1 MSYIF
6 QSSRILYYSTKF
18 HHDIF
23 ILVMSYREKLVC
35 YQCGIVRSI
44 LLINETTAS
53 NFNVVRLLARVFSR
67 FFQPIPIPVDSKNSS
82 CFFILSIVVLY
93 ILHLRTFIGVEQVGS
108 FVLRIVGLDA
118 FRLSSKFS
126 YVLRYFHLYIILHSF
141 RLLYVDVR

>member
-6 QSSRILYYSTKF
+6 QSSRILDYSTKF

-23 ILVMSYREKLVC
+23 ILVMSYRGKLVC

-44 LLINETTAS
+44 LLKNETTAS
-53 NFNVVRLLARVFSR
+53 NFSVVRLLARVFSL
-67 FFQPIPIPVDSKNSS
+67 FFLPIPIPVDSKNSS
-82 CFFILSIVVLY
+82 LFILSKVVLY

-108 FVLRIVGLDA
+108 FVLRIVGIDA

-126 YVLRYFHLYIILHSF
+126 YVMRYFHLYIILHSF